1 MRKQYGF
8 GKPVYDK
15 DLVAERNQREKLK
28 RDIIKNYNV
37 NYIDAEALRR
47 QEEEKKQQEA
57 LEIIKRLEDE
67 KAEDD
72 AKKQEEIVQ
81 AMLDQVRLKPS
92 GIDYNSATGAY
103 SGSYGQGTVK
113 EEHRD
118 QIDSIL
124 SEKEKAF
131 RQMVEEE
138 RL

>member
-8 GKPVYDK
+8 GKPMYDK

-67 KAEDD
+67 KAADD

-92 GIDYNSATGAY
+92 GADYNAATGAY
-103 SGSYGQGTVK
+103 SGAYGQGAVK

-118 QIDSIL
+118 QIDDIL
-124 SEKEKAF
+124 KEKERAF
-131 RQMVEEE
+131 RQMLENEK
-138 RL
+138 